1 MKMFLKNCDFISPEI
16 TLHFQGETHHSSIFS
31 GIASIILFILALSLS
46 IFFSLDLL
54 FKKNPT
60 MFSYERT
67 YQDNIIFPLNSSAFF
82 HYISI
87 LNKNNNSN
95 IYNRKLFTVMG
106 VQSSTSNINL
116 YLNNTDETFS
126 HWIYEKCDEREYGEE
141 NSYIFR
147 GDKNKYK
154 IINYNNGLC
163 ISKYYDKDN
172 NTILFK
178 NDSNFNYPYIEN
190 SDNKFYIILLRNCIN
205 NSIINNNNCLYID
218 SFNDFFENEPQIY
231 LNFFSAEIE
240 LKNYKNP
247 IIYDIKNVS
256 IIFDYESYIIF
267 NNVIFNPITIETN
280 EGYIFDVNKKD
291 YTVSFESSIFS
302 YKYINSDNYLKA
314 SFIIS
319 SSKKNIIYERVYK
332 KIQDIAGAVD
342 GFTEILIILIDFLN
356 RFIFHD
362 FQVIHDYA
370 DIIQGHVKKYKISQ
384 KYIFSNTHLLTNQD
398 EINRNKYLRTK
409 KRVKFNTFITKNDHL
424 KFFNDPNTLSN
435 LTIKSNISLNKLPN
449 TFQKKLSG
457 KYHDFGWFEFLI
469 NRFNKYYP
477 YINYLKV
484 ERKRMFSEERFFANY
499 EDINN
504 LKEYIQKN
512 NNNIINNFNQ
522 NNKILNPYNIKE

>member
-16 TLHFQGETHHSSIFS
+16 TLHFKGETHHSSIFS
-31 GIASIILFILALSLS
+31 GIASIILFILGVSLS
-46 IFFSLDLL
+46 IFFSMDLL

-67 YQDNIIFPLNSSAFF
+67 LQNSLIFPLNSSAFF

-87 LNKNNNSN
+87 LNKDNNTN
-95 IYNRKLFTVMG
+95 IYNQKLFTVMG
-106 VQSSTSNINL
+106 IQGSTSNINL

-126 HWIYEKCDEREYGEE
+126 HWIYEKCDENEYGEE

-154 IINYNNGLC
+154 LLNYNNGLC
-163 ISKYYDKDN
+163 LSKYYDKEN
-172 NTILFK
+172 NKILFK
-178 NDSNFNYPYIEN
+178 NDSNFNYPFIEN
-190 SDNKFYIILLRNCIN
+190 SDNNFYIILLRNCIN
-205 NSIINNNNCLYID
+205 NSIINNNNCLHID
-218 SFNDFFENEPQIY
+218 SLNDFFYSEPQIY
-231 LNFFSAEIE
+231 LSFLSAEIE

-247 IIYDIKNVS
+247 IIYDIKNES
-256 IIFDYESYIIF
+256 ITFDYESYIIF
-267 NNVIFNPITIETN
+267 NNVIFTPITIETN
-280 EGYIFDVNKKD
+280 EGFILDVNKKD
-291 YTVSFESSIFS
+291 YTTSFESSILS

-319 SSKKNIIYERVYK
+319 LSSKNKIYERVYK

-342 GFTEILIILIDFLN
+342 GFTEILIILIDFIN

-384 KYIFSNTHLLTNQD
+384 KYIFSNTQLFSNRD
-398 EINRNKYLRTK
+398 EMYKGRYLRSK
-409 KRVKFNTFITKNDHL
+409 KKVQFNTFISKNNHL
-424 KFFNDPNTLSN
+424 KIFNDPNTLSN
-435 LTIKSNISLNKLPN
+435 LTIKSNISFNRLPT

-469 NRFNKYYP
+469 NRFYNHSP
-477 YINYLKV
+477 YIDYLKS
-484 ERKRMFSEERFFANY
+484 ERKRMFSEERFFTNY

-512 NNNIINNFNQ
+512 NNNFINNFNQ
-522 NNKILNPYNIKE
+522 NNKIINPLI